1 MVVEAE
7 VHLPHQQV
15 RKPLSQVFHLF
26 LLRLIAEQAF
36 ALAFQLPAELDVKLE
51 IGLLLDCCLEGQQER
66 LLSEV
71 FPLLGQLQHLLNEPA
86 DAELPILL
94 AVVVVVGLLEP
105 FPLLHALDVLP
116 DLAVDEPLEDV
127 GVIPQRAR
135 VALEVLLGNV
145 GELSPG
151 AAVTLQPPLDVVA
164 EVDERGQ
171 DEKQL
176 LLVDVLGAD
185 EQFLADME
193 VALIRPLVV
202 SQQQLQLVV
211 ELAADDGQPLHP
223 LAGERPV

>member
-1 MVVEAE
+1 M
-7 VHLPHQQV
+7 
-15 RKPLSQVFHLF
+15 
-26 LLRLIAEQAF
+26 
-36 ALAFQLPAELDVKLE
+36 
-51 IGLLLDCCLEGQQER
+51 
-66 LLSEV
+66 
-71 FPLLGQLQHLLNEPA
+71 
-86 DAELPILL
+86 
-94 AVVVVVGLLEP
+94 
-105 FPLLHALDVLP
+105 
-116 DLAVDEPLEDV
+116 
-127 GVIPQRAR
+127 
-135 VALEVLLGNV
+135 LLGNV

-164 EVDERGQ
+164 EVDKRGQ

-211 ELAADDGQPLHP
+211 ELAADDGQSLHP